1 MYIYLLIS
9 MTASS
14 ANACGTQLALG
25 VDGGRRPS
33 ADVGARASGRAGR
46 DPGLGALCLQRQ
58 HVLQRR
64 TFNMLTWTVSA
75 CNWRRSGC
83 TIRKTLKHKPGLST
97 TGRSAL
103 SIA

>member
-75 CNWRRSGC
+75 IGV
-83 TIRKTLKHKPGLST
+83 GLVT
-97 TGRSAL
+97 QFARP
-103 SIA
+103 